1 MAGAPRHVL
10 LTSCPHTEYM
20 YISLITILFASPWI
34 AGSVWLWLLRPRDGA
49 VPPSMAELA
58 LRRF

>member
-1 MAGAPRHVL
+1 VARAARHVL
-10 LTSCPHTEYM
+10 LTSCPHTECVL
-20 YISLITILFASPWI
+20 ISLMTLLIASPWI

-49 VPPSMAELA
+49 ALPSMAELA

>member
-1 MAGAPRHVL
+1 ML
-10 LTSCPHTEYM
+10 
-20 YISLITILFASPWI
+20 ISLMTLLIASPWI

-49 VPPSMAELA
+49 VPPSQAELA

>member
-1 MAGAPRHVL
+1 M
-10 LTSCPHTEYM
+10 T
-20 YISLITILFASPWI
+20 ISLMTILFASPWI

-49 VPPSMAELA
+49 VPPSLAELA

>member
-1 MAGAPRHVL
+1 ML
-10 LTSCPHTEYM
+10 
-20 YISLITILFASPWI
+20 ISLMTLLIASPWI
-34 AGSVWLWLLRPRDGA
+34 AGIVWLWSLRPRDGA